1 MGIGHFVLRSS
12 NIIVCSKFEVFGLW
26 DEKVMVKSKFLKKN
40 LSLTLGKEKASLF
53 KV

>member
-26 DEKVMVKSKFLKKN
+26 DEKVMVKSKIFKN
-40 LSLTLGKEKASLF
+40 FSLTLGKEKASLF